1 MIVAELSAA
10 IERSLRDELID
21 NAVFLAEQLHYN
33 ASSDEHAELLARC
46 YLRQRQFGRVHGLL
60 RHTRTPTG
68 RYLLAVALFELQL
81 HVDAELALCG
91 PTAAEPVGGAA
102 GFYLLGRLLR
112 VRDATA
118 AAIDA
123 FQQALQRDAS
133 LWLAYEQLCEL
144 GAFDVLPAS
153 VFVAVDDELAPER
166 QQADAS
172 EHDAHAGLPPPK
184 LAKSAPHF
192 DGTPRTAV
200 PRAGV
205 LPGSLFAGTPTVNPA
220 AALDF
225 GGHETPAAADVTPAM
240 RGAVGGGGVLTGGV
254 QAYETPSPTLSN
266 EPPAQ
271 TVKTRGNSQRGIS
284 TGVVGGT
291 VRRSLISSAVNAGS
305 APGTE
310 APPMR
315 LTFGQTPDD
324 ATPNVFAKPV
334 LPARV
339 AQRQSSLPFAHLCE
353 LLTSLGTVYRSLCQ
367 FRCRDALQQLQQ
379 LPRTPWTLRM
389 QGRAHFE
396 LLEYELA
403 VEAFEAMRRAAAHLT
418 AGVEYYSTTL
428 WHLKRAPELAEL
440 AQSTAALDKMSPQ
453 TWCAV
458 GNCFS
463 LAREHG
469 AALRFFRRAAQVDR
483 FFAYAHTLAGH
494 EAVANDDSE
503 AALNHY
509 RQALRVDARHYNAW
523 YGIGTVYYREE
534 KFEMAEFH
542 FRRALLINRNS
553 SVLHS
558 YAGMAAQARGRLNDA
573 RAYLDRAVA
582 LAPSNTMARFKRA
595 SVTASLG
602 RIDEAIQ
609 QLEELRDTLPR
620 EAPVYYLL
628 GQLHAHQGRLASA
641 VSMLRVALDLAPR
654 HSTYIRTSLEKL
666 EARLVSDIAAKRGA
680 AKDGDDE
687 PEAEFGSSMVEVGDG
702 LDALLAL

>member
-1 MIVAELSAA
+1 
-10 IERSLRDELID
+10 
-21 NAVFLAEQLHYN
+21 
-33 ASSDEHAELLARC
+33 
-46 YLRQRQFGRVHGLL
+46 
-60 RHTRTPTG
+60 
-68 RYLLAVALFELQL
+68 
-81 HVDAELALCG
+81 
-91 PTAAEPVGGAA
+91 
-102 GFYLLGRLLR
+102 
-112 VRDATA
+112 
-118 AAIDA
+118 
-123 FQQALQRDAS
+123 
-133 LWLAYEQLCEL
+133 
-144 GAFDVLPAS
+144 
-153 VFVAVDDELAPER
+153 
-166 QQADAS
+166 
-172 EHDAHAGLPPPK
+172 
-184 LAKSAPHF
+184 
-192 DGTPRTAV
+192 
-200 PRAGV
+200 
-205 LPGSLFAGTPTVNPA
+205 
-220 AALDF
+220 
-225 GGHETPAAADVTPAM
+225 M
-240 RGAVGGGGVLTGGV
+240 RGAVGGGGGGALGLTGGV

-284 TGVVGGT
+284 TGVAGGT
-291 VRRSLISSAVNAGS
+291 VRRSLIASAVHAGS

-315 LTFGQTPDD
+315 LTFGQTPAD
-324 ATPNVFAKPV
+324 ATTPTVFAKPV

-339 AQRQSSLPFAHLCE
+339 AQRQANLPFAHLCE

-483 FFAYAHTLAGH
+483 SFAYAHTLAGH